1 MRIPLLQHLSNRR
14 GPFVTVSIDITRTDE
29 SAAREIELRW
39 QELRRSAST
48 KGVAQNLLDAIGGT
62 LLASTGLSGPHGR
75 LVVAD
80 PDGIALDLV
89 LPQRP
94 VRNEVLYGP
103 APHLLPAFR
112 ALQGTIPY
120 LLAEVD
126 RTGAD
131 ITVVDLLGTDADHLH
146 VQGTH
151 DVVHKV
157 PGGQTSGRRM
167 QGRAEDSWA
176 RNAAEVAKELDALVA
191 HHRPSAVLLAGD
203 VTAVGDVVDAA
214 GGQLKELAVR
224 LTSGGRASGA
234 SADAL
239 AAEVKSVLAEQ
250 KRAANSALLDRF
262 NTAEGRQEA
271 AVQSLDDVVDAARRV
286 QIEELLLHDNPM
298 STLKLWV
305 GDEPGQLGSR
315 EADVRALGATDPQQ
329 VRADIALVWALVYG
343 DSGITLLDPDQRDLE
358 DGVGALLR
366 YADRS
371 TPHDEIYSMPG
382 HGTNKGAHHR
392 GE

>member
-1 MRIPLLQHLSNRR
+1 
-14 GPFVTVSIDITRTDE
+14 
-29 SAAREIELRW
+29 
-39 QELRRSAST
+39 
-48 KGVAQNLLDAIGGT
+48 
-62 LLASTGLSGPHGR
+62 TGLAGPHGR

-89 LPQRP
+89 LPDRP
-94 VRNEVLYGP
+94 VRNEVHYGP

-112 ALQGTIPY
+112 ALHGTIPH

-131 ITVVDLLGTDADHLH
+131 ITVVDLLGTDADHVH

-157 PGGQTSGRRM
+157 PGGQTSQRRM

-176 RNAAEVAKELDALVA
+176 RNAAEVAKELDTLVA
-191 HHRPSAVLLAGD
+191 QHRPAAVLLAGD
-203 VTAVGDVVDAA
+203 VTAVGDVVAA
-214 GGQLKELAVR
+214 ASGQVKDLAIR

-234 SADAL
+234 SAEAL
-239 AAEVKSVLAEQ
+239 AAEVKEVLADQQQ
-250 KRAANSALLDRF
+250 KAAAGLLDRF

-271 AVQSLDDVVDAARRV
+271 AVQSLEDVVDAARRMQV
-286 QIEELLLHDNPM
+286 EELLLHDNPM
-298 STLKLWV
+298 STLKLWI
-305 GDEPGQLGSR
+305 GDEPGQLGLR
-315 EADVRALGATDPQQ
+315 EVEVRSLGATNPRQ
-329 VRADIALVWALVYG
+329 VRADTALIWALVYA
-343 DSGITLLDPDQRDLE
+343 DSGITLLDPEQRDLE

-382 HGTNKGAHHR
+382 RGTNKGAHHR

>member
-14 GPFVTVSIDITRTDE
+14 GPFVTVSVDVTRTDE
-29 SAAREIELRW
+29 SAGREIELRW
-39 QELRRSAST
+39 QELRRSATS
-48 KGVAQNLLDAIGGT
+48 KGVTEKLLVAIGET
-62 LLASTGLSGPHGR
+62 LLVPTGLAGPRGR

-89 LPQRP
+89 LPERP
-94 VRNEVLYGP
+94 VRNEILYGP

-131 ITVVDLLGTDADHLH
+131 VTVVDLLGTDADHVH

-157 PGGQTSGRRM
+157 PGGQTSQRRM
-167 QGRAEDSWA
+167 QRRAEDSWA
-176 RNAAEVAKELDALVA
+176 RNAAEVAKELDTLVA
-191 HHRPSAVLLAGD
+191 HHRPAVVLLAGD
-203 VTAVGDVVDAA
+203 ITAVGDVLDAA
-214 GGQLKELAVR
+214 SGQLKELAVR
-224 LTSGGRASGA
+224 LTSGGRAGGA

-239 AAEVKSVLAEQ
+239 AAEVKKVLVERQ
-250 KRAANSALLDRF
+250 RAANTGLLDRF

-271 AVQSLDDVVDAARRV
+271 AVQSLEDVVDAARRV
-286 QIEELLLHDNPM
+286 QIEELLLHDDPM

-305 GDEPGQLGSR
+305 GDEPGQLGMR
-315 EADVRALGATDPQQ
+315 EAEVRSLGAAIPRQ
-329 VRADIALVWALVYG
+329 VRADTALVWALVYG
-343 DSGITLLDPDQRDLE
+343 DSGITLLDPNQRDLE
-358 DGVGALLR
+358 DGLGALLR

>member
-1 MRIPLLQHLSNRR
+1 MRIPLLQHLSNRH
-14 GPFVTVSIDITRTDE
+14 GPFVTVSVDVTRTDE
-29 SAAREIELRW
+29 IAAREIELRW
-39 QELRRSAST
+39 QELRRSAT
-48 KGVAQNLLDAIGGT
+48 NKGVPEKLLVAMGET
-62 LLASTGLSGPHGR
+62 LLVPTGLSGPRGR

-89 LPQRP
+89 LPERP
-94 VRNEVLYGP
+94 VRNEIRYGP

-131 ITVVDLLGTDADHLH
+131 VTVVDLLGTDADHVH

-157 PGGQTSGRRM
+157 PGGQTSQRRM

-191 HHRPSAVLLAGD
+191 HHRPAAVLLAGD
-203 VTAVGDVVDAA
+203 ITAVGDVLDAA
-214 GGQLKELAVR
+214 SGQVRELAVR
-224 LTSGGRASGA
+224 LSSGGRASGA
-234 SADAL
+234 SAEAL
-239 AAEVKSVLAEQ
+239 AAEVKTALADHQ
-250 KRAANSALLDRF
+250 RAATAALMDRF

-271 AVQSLDDVVDAARRV
+271 AVQSLEDVVDAARRM
-286 QIEELLLHDNPM
+286 QIEELLLHDDPM

-305 GDEPGQLGSR
+305 GDEPGQLGMR
-315 EADVRALGATDPQQ
+315 ESDVRSLGATDPKK

-382 HGTNKGAHHR
+382 RGTNKGAHHR